1 MDSDTNKENTMN
13 ALIQDNLVRNFV
25 AGEWQ
30 EGDNEE
36 SIAVKD
42 PATGEVITY
51 CALAS
56 DKSLSQALLGARQ
69 SFESGVISNMEP
81 ANRAKLLAN
90 IAIEIRKLVNEG
102 GELLCRESGKTLN
115 DAKAEFIEAANYFDY
130 YGGLADKIEG
140 KSIPLGP
147 DYIDYTVYEPYGIS
161 AQIVPWN
168 FPVSLA
174 ARSLAP
180 ALAAGNSVI
189 IKSPELDP
197 LALASLGL
205 AIERAGVPKGVVSIL
220 NGVGTDLGAKLVAS
234 KDIDQ
239 IVFTGSVAT
248 GQAILKSAANEVV
261 PALMELGGKSAGIVY
276 EDADLEEVLESV
288 KWGIF
293 FNAGQVCSAMSRL
306 LVCRERYDEVL
317 ERCVKLA
324 ESLTIDHG
332 LKNPDLTAII
342 SANQLEDIERKI
354 TQAKNEGV
362 DVATGGS
369 RIERTGHFMAP
380 TILSNV
386 NPNSRIAQEEIF
398 GPVLCLIPFT
408 SNEEAIEI
416 ANSTEFGLVAGV
428 FTKDLSLAHKT
439 ASALKAG
446 QVFVNEWYAGGMATP
461 FGGIGKSGFGREKGV
476 EALYNYV
483 RTKNIAIKL

>member
-1 MDSDTNKENTMN
+1 VKNF
-13 ALIQDNLVRNFV
+13 IRDNLVRNFV
-25 AGEWQ
+25 AGQWQ
-30 EGDNEE
+30 KGDNNE
-36 SIAVKD
+36 SIAIED
-42 PATGEVITY
+42 PATGEIITY

-56 DKSLSQALLGARQ
+56 DKSLSQALLEARK
-69 SFESGVISNMEP
+69 SFEAGVLKDMKP
-81 ANRAKLLAN
+81 VDRAKLMAK
-90 IAIEIRKLVNEG
+90 IAIEIRKLVDEG
-102 GELLCRESGKTLN
+102 GDLLCRESGKTLN
-115 DAKAEFIEAANYFDY
+115 DAKAEFIEAADYFDY
-130 YGGLADKIEG
+130 YGGLTDKIEG

-161 AQIVPWN
+161 AHIVPWN

-220 NGVGTDLGAKLVAS
+220 NGVGSDLGAKLVAS

-261 PALMELGGKSAGIVY
+261 PSLMELGGKSAGIVY
-276 EDADLEEVLESV
+276 EDADIEEVIDSV

-306 LVCRERYDEVL
+306 LVCKERYDEVL
-317 ERCVKLA
+317 ERCAKLA
-324 ESLTIDHG
+324 ENLSIGHG
-332 LKNPDLTAII
+332 LTNPDLTPII
-342 SANQLEDIERKI
+342 SSQQLEEIERKI
-354 TQAKNEGV
+354 TQAKNEGATV
-362 DVATGGS
+362 VTGGT
-369 RIERTGHFMAP
+369 RMNRGGHFMAP
-380 TILSNV
+380 TILTNV
-386 NPNSRIAQEEIF
+386 AIDSRIAQEEVF
-398 GPVLCLIPFT
+398 GPVLCLIPFE
-408 SNEEAIEI
+408 SSEEAIRI
-416 ANSTEFGLVAGV
+416 ANDTEFGLVAGV
-428 FTKDLSLAHKT
+428 FTKNLSLAHKT
-439 ASALKAG
+439 AGALKAG

-461 FGGIGKSGFGREKGV
+461 FGGVGKSGFGREKGV

>member
-1 MDSDTNKENTMN
+1 MN
-13 ALIQDNLVRNFV
+13 NLIQNNLVRNFV
-25 AGEWQ
+25 AGQWQ
-30 EGDNEE
+30 DGDNNE
-36 SIAVKD
+36 SIAVED
-42 PATGEVITY
+42 PATGEIIAY

-69 SFESGVISNMEP
+69 SFESGVIKDMKP
-81 ANRAKLLAN
+81 VDRAKLLAN
-90 IAIEIRKLVNEG
+90 IAIEIRKLVDEG
-102 GELLCRESGKTLN
+102 GELLCKESGKTLN
-115 DAKAEFIEAANYFDY
+115 DAKAEFIEAADYFDY

-205 AIERAGVPKGVVSIL
+205 AIDRAGVPKGVVSIL

-261 PALMELGGKSAGIVY
+261 PSLMELGGKSAGIVY
-276 EDADLEEVLESV
+276 EDADIEEVIDSV

-306 LVCRERYDEVL
+306 LVCQERYDEVL
-317 ERCVKLA
+317 ARCVKLA
-324 ESLTIDHG
+324 ENLNIGHG
-332 LKNPDLTAII
+332 LTNPDLTPII
-342 SANQLEDIERKI
+342 SAQKLEEIESKI

-362 DVATGGS
+362 TVVTGGT
-369 RIERTGHFMAP
+369 RMNRDGHFMAP
-380 TILSNV
+380 TILTNV
-386 NPNSRIAQEEIF
+386 AIDSRIAQEEIF
-398 GPVLCLIPFT
+398 GPVLCLIPFEG
-408 SNEEAIEI
+408 SEEAIRI
-416 ANSTEFGLVAGV
+416 ANDTEFGLVAGV
-428 FTKDLSLAHKT
+428 FTKNLSLAHKT

-446 QVFVNEWYAGGMATP
+446 QVFINEWYAGGMSTP

>member
-1 MDSDTNKENTMN
+1 MKSFFDNNT
-13 ALIQDNLVRNFV
+13 APNFV

-30 EGDNEE
+30 GGDNNQ
-36 SIAVKD
+36 SIAVED
-42 PATGEVITY
+42 PATGEVIAY

-56 DKSLSQALLGARQ
+56 GKSLSQALLGARQ
-69 SFESGVISNMEP
+69 SFESGAIKDLKPVE
-81 ANRAKLLAN
+81 RAKLLAN
-90 IAIEIRKLVNEG
+90 IAVEIRKLVDEG
-102 GELLCRESGKTLN
+102 GELLCKESGKTLS
-115 DAKAEFIEAANYFDY
+115 DAKAEFIEAADYFDY

-147 DYIDYTVYEPYGIS
+147 DYIDYTVYEAYGIS

-220 NGVGTDLGAKLVAS
+220 NGVGADLGAKLVAS

-239 IVFTGSVAT
+239 IVFTGSVPT

-261 PALMELGGKSAGIVY
+261 PSLMELGGKSAGIVFK
-276 EDADLEEVLESV
+276 DADIEEVVDSV

-306 LVCRERYDEVL
+306 LVCKERYDEVL
-317 ERCVKLA
+317 ERCIKLA
-324 ESLTIDHG
+324 ENLTIGHG
-332 LKNPDLTAII
+332 LENPDLTPII
-342 SANQLEDIERKI
+342 SAQQLEEIEVKI
-354 TQAKNEGV
+354 TQAKNEGIT
-362 DVATGGS
+362 VATGGT
-369 RIERTGHFMAP
+369 RIEGCGNFMAP

-386 NPNSRIAQEEIF
+386 PAKARIAQEEIF
-398 GPVLCLIPFT
+398 GPVLCLIPFE
-408 SNEEAIEI
+408 SSEEAIRI
-416 ANSTEFGLVAGV
+416 ANDTEFGLVAGI
-428 FTKDLSLAHKT
+428 FTKNLSLAHKT